1 MIIAIKSP
9 SAPKYCITI
18 FPSSIGAA
26 IIKKVTKDIKPEV
39 KLFNLYSFAKEYA
52 MVKEVIKPTTPIVK
66 LKGFV
71 IKS

>member
-26 IIKKVTKDIKPEV
+26 TIKKVAIEISPDV
-39 KLFNLYSFAKEYA
+39 RLFNLYSLANE
-52 MVKEVIKPTTPIVK
+52 
-66 LKGFV
+66 
-71 IKS
+71 